1 MESISSVSK
10 ALAGALVSA
19 LVAYL
24 GKHGVVLNDEVTGAV
39 SVLVAALLGFV
50 VVYLSPKNKSKGK

>member
-1 MESISSVSK
+1 MLDSLQTVSK
-10 ALAGALVSA
+10 ALAGAFVTA

-39 SVLVAALLGFV
+39 SVLVAAVLGFV
-50 VVYLSPKNKSKGK
+50 VVYFSPKNKS